1 MNKIPEINRAR
12 GYFLYTSSGKRYLDM
27 ALDGGRLVMGHRQ
40 KGYGQVMK
48 NVIDKGIL
56 PAFPSPYAHRLKQ
69 AVKALFGSDCC
80 VYLFRSE
87 EHAKAAIASHG
98 LDYTLW
104 RPLGADTGGA
114 NNPTATSRG
123 INALDPINDLKNKMS
138 PRKPAVIPSLP
149 LTSEAPVILVLPVP
163 AAFSPGVV
171 VSKSELSLAEE
182 PVSPVILAGAVR
194 ALYNLKAFLAEADYS
209 GWEKAGIAEA
219 CKEKWRVEL
228 PYLYPLCPRNQYPA
242 VWDAFF
248 EAGIILSLDYDTPS
262 ILPPELSEG
271 TRKKVIKLLENI

>member
-1 MNKIPEINRAR
+1 MMMNKIPEINRAR
-12 GYFLYTSSGKRYLDM
+12 GYFLYTADGKRYLDM
-27 ALDGGRLVMGHRQ
+27 ALEGGRLIMGHRQ
-40 KGYGQVMK
+40 KGYGQTLK
-48 NVIDKGIL
+48 NAIDKGIL
-56 PAFPSPYAHRLKQ
+56 PGFPSPYAHRLKQ
-69 AVKALFGSDCC
+69 AVRALFGKDCF
-80 VYLFRSE
+80 VYLFKSE
-87 EHAKAAIASHG
+87 EHAKAALATQGIA
-98 LDYTLW
+98 YELW
-104 RPLGADTGGA
+104 RPLCADTG
-114 NNPTATSRG
+114 ATSRVA
-123 INALDPINDLKNKMS
+123 NACDPINDLKNQKS

-149 LTSEAPVILVLPVP
+149 LTLEAPVILVLPVP

-209 GWEKAGIAEA
+209 CWEEAGIAEA
-219 CKEKWRVEL
+219 CNGKWRVEL

-248 EAGIILSLDYDTPS
+248 EAGIILSWDYDTPS

>member
-1 MNKIPEINRAR
+1 MMNKIPEINRAR
-12 GYFLYTSSGKRYLDM
+12 GYFLYTADGKRYLDM

-40 KGYGQVMK
+40 KGYGQALK
-48 NVIDKGIL
+48 NAIDKGIL
-56 PAFPSPYAHRLKQ
+56 PGFPSPYAHRLKQ
-69 AVKALFGSDCC
+69 AMRALFGKDCF
-80 VYLFRSE
+80 VYLFKGE

-104 RPLGADTGGA
+104 RPLG
-114 NNPTATSRG
+114 S
-123 INALDPINDLKNKMS
+123 NALDLINDPINL
-138 PRKPAVIPSLP
+138 
-149 LTSEAPVILVLPVP
+149 PVILVLPVP
-163 AAFSPGVV
+163 VAFAPGVV
-171 VSKSELSLAEE
+171 VSKSELDFADE

-228 PYLYPLCPRNQYPA
+228 PYLYPLCTRDQYPA

-271 TRKKVIKLLENI
+271 TRKKVIKLLTEC